1 MSVDD
6 VPCDTEVLSSL
17 SDRPALELG
26 IHCDRRMRDVST
38 LLDLDLLAEFRTRQ
52 YLRTEEGDAAIIE
65 GLRMRII
72 REMHPSGEMS
82 AEIVGE
88 ATHDTVTA
96 GILADL
102 TQIIEDDLVLDR
114 SVLDGGERRD
124 QLRAIR

>member
-1 MSVDD
+1 
-6 VPCDTEVLSSL
+6 
-17 SDRPALELG
+17 
-26 IHCDRRMRDVST
+26 
-38 LLDLDLLAEFRTRQ
+38 
-52 YLRTEEGDAAIIE
+52 
-65 GLRMRII
+65 MRII

-114 SVLDGGERRD
+114 SILDGGERRD